1 MCNAHLDPVWLWE
14 WEEGAGEAV
23 STFRVAADFCEE
35 FEGFVFNHNEVIL
48 YEWVREY
55 EPALFRRIQRLAR
68 EGKWHIMGGWYLQPD
83 CNMPSGESF
92 VRQILLGRRYFKSHF
107 GAAPSTA
114 INFDP
119 FGHTRGLVQIMRKSG
134 YDSYIF
140 CRPGNDSCGLSS
152 NRFTW
157 EGYDGSRITCSR
169 VPGGYLS
176 GRGQARRKAESVM
189 AGAEPCKLALWG
201 VGNHGGGPSRQDL
214 DDLSVLIAEQPKAGI
229 RHSTPENYFRDLRR
243 VEKNLPVHRR
253 DLNPWAVGCYTS
265 QVRIKQKHRLLENEL
280 FACEKMSSA
289 AWLVAG
295 CAYPSEAL
303 RRAGTDLAMCE
314 FHDILPGSSIQPVEE
329 MAIRVLDHALEE
341 LSRIKARAFFALSA
355 GEKRASAGTIPILVY
370 NPHPFRM
377 KTIVECEFQLPDQNW
392 NATFTNISVRC
403 DGKSIPAQ
411 VEQELSNIPLDWRK
425 RVAFQADLAPSS
437 MNRFDCFSEVVKQR
451 PAQVAQPQ
459 RNGMLFKSE
468 DAAFMVN
475 FRTGLVDSFVVGDV
489 EMLGRNAFLPV
500 VMDDTPDSW
509 AEKERTFSKQTG
521 RFKLLSPSAA
531 AAFAGLDDG
540 PLPPVRVIEDGPVR
554 SVVEALFGY
563 NNSFIV
569 QRYKLP
575 KQGTE
580 FEVETRVFW
589 NEKDKMLKL
598 SIPARD
604 TESGYYGQVAYGMD
618 RLPENGDE
626 AVAQKWVAVVSEKSN
641 TALTFINNG
650 IYGSDF
656 KNGRLR
662 LSLLRSPAYSALPLK
677 NRRLMPPARF
687 SPRMDQG
694 ERCFSIWIN
703 GGRRAARMSRVDR
716 DALTKNERPM
726 ALSFFPPGAGEQ
738 LKPFLVLDDDC
749 VQVSALKKAEDDDSL
764 VLRLFEPTGRKRRT
778 TVRLPFAN
786 MVKSVELNKFEIKT
800 FKINCRRRMWLETD
814 LMEQPLRRN
823 RSQS

>member
-14 WEEGAGEAV
+14 WEEGAAEAV
-23 STFRVAADFCEE
+23 STFRVAADFCDE
-35 FEGFVFNHNEVIL
+35 FSGFVFNHNEVIL

-55 EPALFRRIQRLAR
+55 EPSLFKRIQRLAR

-92 VRQILLGRRYFKSHF
+92 VRQILLGRRYFKAHF
-107 GAAPSTA
+107 GAVPSTA

-119 FGHTRGLVQIMRKSG
+119 FGHTRGLVQILRKSG

-140 CRPGNDSCGLSS
+140 CRPGDDFCRLSS
-152 NRFTW
+152 DRFTW
-157 EGYDGSRITCSR
+157 EGYDGSRITCAR
-169 VPGGYLS
+169 VPGSYLS
-176 GRGQARRKAESVM
+176 HRGQARRKAESVM
-189 AGAEPCKLALWG
+189 TGSEACKLVLWG
-201 VGNHGGGPSRQDL
+201 VGNHGGGPSREDL
-214 DDLSVLIAEQPKAGI
+214 VALKALMTERPEAGI
-229 RHSTPENYFRDLRR
+229 RHSTPEEYFKDLRR
-243 VEKNLPVHRR
+243 VEKKLPVHKS

-289 AWLVAG
+289 AWLLAG
-295 CAYPSEAL
+295 CTYPAEAL

-341 LSRIKARAFFALSA
+341 ISRIKARAFFALSA
-355 GEKRASAGTIPILVY
+355 GQKSAAAGTIPILVY
-370 NPHPFRM
+370 NPHPFMVRTM
-377 KTIVECEFQLPDQNW
+377 VECEFQLPDQNW
-392 NATFTNISVRC
+392 DTTFTSISVRR

-411 VEQELSNIPLDWRK
+411 IEQELSNIPLDWRK
-425 RVAFQADLAPSS
+425 RVAFQADLAPSA
-437 MNRFDCFSEVVKQR
+437 MNRFDCFAEVVKQR
-451 PAQVAQPQ
+451 PAPVARP
-459 RNGMLFKSE
+459 RGNRVLFKSG
-468 DAAFMVN
+468 DAAFLVN
-475 FRTGLVDSFVVGDV
+475 FRTGLIDSFVAGGV

-500 VMDDTPDSW
+500 VMDDTPESW
-509 AEKERTFSKQTG
+509 AAKKRFFSKQAG
-521 RFKLLSPSAA
+521 RFKLLGPAA
-531 AAFAGLDDG
+531 AAALAGLKDG
-540 PLPPVRVIEDGPVR
+540 PLAPVRMIEDGPVR

-563 NNSFIV
+563 NNSFLV

-598 SIPARD
+598 SIPTRD
-604 TESGYYGQVAYGMD
+604 AESDYYGQVAYGMD

-626 AVAQKWVAVVSEKSN
+626 AVAQKWVAVVSEEHN
-641 TALTFINNG
+641 TALTCINNG

-677 NRRLMPPARF
+677 DRRLMPPGRF
-687 SPRMDQG
+687 SPRIDQG

-703 GGRRAARMSRVDR
+703 GGRRAPRMSHVDR
-716 DALTKNERPM
+716 EALSKNERPM
-726 ALSFFPPGAGEQ
+726 ALSFFPPGAGRQ
-738 LKPFLVLDDDC
+738 LKPFVVLDDDC
-749 VQVSALKKAEDDDSL
+749 VQISALKKAEDSDSL

-778 TVRLPFAN
+778 KVHLPFAN
-786 MVKSVELNKFEIKT
+786 MVKSVDLNKFEIKT
-800 FKINCRRRMWLETD
+800 FKINCRGKTWIETD
-814 LMEQPLRRN
+814 LMEQPLRR
-823 RSQS
+823 SSPQS